1 MLANTSLKM
10 LISNELS
17 ERKEV
22 TEVTEPEEQV
32 PASCSDLNHQRER
45 DDTREDRGMNE
56 FINIYGVGQKN
67 RFSAPEHPPNPQ
79 DLIRVFV
86 DRIW

>member
-32 PASCSDLNHQRER
+32 PASCSDLDHQRER
-45 DDTREDRGMNE
+45 DDTREDRGMNV
-56 FINIYGVGQKN
+56 FINIYGVG
-67 RFSAPEHPPNPQ
+67 APEHPPNPQ

-86 DRIW
+86 DII